1 MRHGLSRFVGLFS
14 FALAALL
21 AVSSTNAYATT
32 RTNSQNY
39 SSGSWRLTVTASV
52 ITTSS
57 LISGSATA
65 ETNLNCSAGGLQV
78 TNTLYDGLYGNTYVG
93 TAYATNYVTSKIV
106 MATQNHAAGGPTGN
120 LITSRAS
127 ATVQGVMSNK
137 IAQAQAGGPNAKSAP
152 LAPLRHPGY
161 CSVLGKDGNYGF
173 VKESEMEL
181 PTFRTPEERLSF
193 FTKNE
198 GTIWIDVYD
207 NDLTT
212 VIDSY
217 PVSFIL
223 SDER

>member
-1 MRHGLSRFVGLFS
+1 MKCYPSRFVCLFS
-14 FALAALL
+14 IVLTALL
-21 AVSSTNAYATT
+21 VGTNTNAFAQTSTNPI
-32 RTNSQNY
+32 SY
-39 SSGSWRLTVTASV
+39 SKGNWRLEVTASV
-52 ITTSS
+52 VTTSS
-57 LISGSATA
+57 LISGSATG
-65 ETNLNCSAGGLQV
+65 ETNLNCSPGGLQA

-93 TAYATNYVTSKIV
+93 TAYATNYVTSNIV
-106 MATQNHAAGGPTGN
+106 MATQNHAASGPTTN
-120 LITSRAS
+120 LIRSNAS
-127 ATVQGVMSNK
+127 VVVDGVMTGTST
-137 IAQAQAGGPNAKSAP
+137 ATAGGPNAKSAP

-207 NDLTT
+207 NDLAT

-223 SDER
+223 SDEQ